1 MADRTWS
8 RARRGAQLP
17 LGDACDRGCFELC
30 DHAVVSSPSGGAN
43 LPARPRI
50 LVAYDGS
57 EASERALERVGR
69 FMKEADVAVVTVARP
84 IYRAAPY
91 TGYADP
97 EDEEEAR
104 RRLIAARDRLERDGI
119 AATGYASVGSAAE
132 EIVRTAEVFTAECWV
147 PVRSGRSVG
156 SCWARSARR

>member
-1 MADRTWS
+1 
-8 RARRGAQLP
+8 
-17 LGDACDRGCFELC
+17 
-30 DHAVVSSPSGGAN
+30 
-43 LPARPRI
+43 
-50 LVAYDGS
+50 
-57 EASERALERVGR
+57 
-69 FMKEADVAVVTVARP
+69 MKEADVAVVTVARP

-132 EIVRTAEVFTAECWV
+132 EIVRTAEVFTAELIV
-147 PVRSGRSVG
+147 LGARSLGRSVG